1 MVNINGDYFLF
12 CFSHAFLFLAS
23 HEPSSSSQEEDQDE
37 EELFDFTKVIE
48 IGKNVRSFSEGFVGN
63 GIRMLN
69 DVATRIKTSS
79 EEEDGEKRTE
89 HENWI
94 NDSYI

>member
-1 MVNINGDYFLF
+1 MCTLSSLQLYYNIAGSDNSTPREG
-12 CFSHAFLFLAS
+12 
-23 HEPSSSSQEEDQDE
+23 EEEED

-48 IGKNVRSFSEGFVGN
+48 IGKNVRTFGEGFVGN

-69 DVATRIKTSS
+69 DVATRIKTSAEEAGEEKES
-79 EEEDGEKRTE
+79 EP
-89 HENWI
+89 ENWI